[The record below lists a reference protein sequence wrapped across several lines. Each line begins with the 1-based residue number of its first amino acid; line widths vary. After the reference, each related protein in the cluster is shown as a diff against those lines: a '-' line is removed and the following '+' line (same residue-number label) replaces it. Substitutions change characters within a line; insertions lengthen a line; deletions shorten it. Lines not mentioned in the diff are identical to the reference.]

1 MDVKIRGGDTWS
13 SWQWNHNLDTTKFSL
28 HNPGLTLHTATVT
41 ADLYAARNTLTRRLH
56 GANPY
61 GVVEIDFSN
70 MADGD
75 HAGLAAL
82 KDASAWIGIVRNGTE
97 DRVVV
102 THGLATG
109 TYGGTTGTR
118 TTVATTPIIRT
129 KVWLKVS
136 LDAAAVD
143 SHEAHF
149 IYSLDGSTFIELGD
163 AYSVTTDYLFFMGY
177 CYGIFNY
184 ATQAMGGS
192 VDVLRFANESS

>member
-1 MDVKIRGGDTWS
+1 VDKFAGETLGPA
-13 SWQWNHNLDTTKFSL
+13 WQWNHNPDTTKFSL

-56 GANPY
+56 GADPY

-97 DRVVV
+97 YRVVV
-102 THGLATG
+102 THGLAMG
-109 TYGGTTGTR
+109 TYGGTTSTR

-136 LDAAAVD
+136 LDAAAVG

-149 IYSLDGSTFIELGD
+149 FYSLDGSTFIELGD
-163 AYSVTTDYLFFMGY
+163 AYTLTTDYLFFMGY
-177 CYGIFNY
+177 RYGVFNY
-184 ATQAMGGS
+184 ATQALGGS
-192 VDVLRFANESS
+192 VDVLRFASESS